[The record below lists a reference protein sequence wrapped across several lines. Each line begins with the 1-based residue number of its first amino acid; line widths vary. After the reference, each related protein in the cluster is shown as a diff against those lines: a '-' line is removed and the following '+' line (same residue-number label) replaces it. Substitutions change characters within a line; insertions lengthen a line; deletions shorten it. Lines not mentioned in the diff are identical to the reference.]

1 MNNDGNVNV
10 LDVVL
15 AVSSVLGYSTL
26 TAGQA
31 LAADVNMDGSVDI
44 IDITLMIDLLFAN

>member
-1 MNNDGNVNV
+1 MNV

-15 AVSSVLGYSTL
+15 NVSSVLGYSTL

-31 LAADVNMDGSVDI
+31 LAADVNMDGSVDVL
-44 IDITLMIDLLFAN
+44 DITLIIDLLFEN